1 MSLKF
6 GITFVISKN
15 MKSLFKGYVI
25 FCTILLYLSIVSY
38 VDVKI
43 YSSKDKLERKANE
56 ILWKKDVKL
65 NWGNF
70 QGIPDTTSSHS
81 ASTSSGIDFSYIEQ
95 GIYISF
101 DFSTYFDQSKS
112 WIKIQDQ
119 THRLLAHEQLH
130 FDISELTARKIRRD
144 CFEFKTESKSFD
156 AVVNIVKDI
165 YAKNNL
171 FKKSLNQQYDLET
184 EHGTVVEKQ
193 IEWEK
198 NITSELTSL
207 NKYSSP
213 KILKRFSN

>member
-1 MSLKF
+1 MPLKI
-6 GITFVISKN
+6 GVSFVSSKN

-38 VDVKI
+38 IDVKI
-43 YSSKDKLERKANE
+43 YSSKDKLEGKANE
-56 ILWKKDVKL
+56 ILWKKDIKL

-112 WIKIQDQ
+112 WSKIQDQ

-144 CFEFKTESKSFD
+144 CFEFKTESKAFG

-165 YAKNNL
+165 YTKNNL
-171 FKKSLNQQYDLET
+171 LKKSLNQQYDLET
-184 EHGTVVEKQ
+184 EHGTIVEKQ

-198 NITSELTSL
+198 KIALELKGLSKFTS
-207 NKYSSP
+207 P
-213 KILKRFSN
+213 IIMKRFLR